1 MRAKTP
7 KVSKDDLDRAL
18 ELVRKL
24 GLRATAVEVEPGR
37 VRILS
42 GDHRLT
48 LPDEQHELEEELRN
62 WAAGNGG
69 HG

>member
-1 MRAKTP
+1 
-7 KVSKDDLDRAL
+7 
-18 ELVRKL
+18 
-24 GLRATAVEVEPGR
+24 
-37 VRILS
+37 
-42 GDHRLT
+42 LT